1 MRSCIFILKFYDY
14 LFLLAVSKSYFRY
27 VSTLIDTNIS
37 FVLECDPYCV
47 RDAKNAAWA
56 SYSNQI
62 IRLENCFLQQC
73 FLPHYCLFNYLCYCI
88 IGFSKWQAV
97 YKDQLL
103 WIKPHSL
110 PRQQLFRHSFFP
122 HSQTFITPSVSQE
135 TNFAGLNLPC
145 FNTAFLAVIIFPNRY
160 YTFGSFRCRCCQD
173 VGSKLYKQTNLS
185 GWNIQ
190 PPPLLP
196 LQHRLY
202 FPAFS
207 NPLLLHYGIRSSP
220 SSIPL
225 FLPSALSSTWKEE
238 GGRAVMRSLLNCSVY
253 MALEGEGDL
262 HNPGSVWLDWLVG

>member
-1 MRSCIFILKFYDY
+1 MASCIQRPASLDKTS
-14 LFLLAVSKSYFRY
+14 LTPS
-27 VSTLIDTNIS
+27 
-37 FVLECDPYCV
+37 P
-47 RDAKNAAWA
+47 AA
-56 SYSNQI
+56 
-62 IRLENCFLQQC
+62 
-73 FLPHYCLFNYLCYCI
+73 LPPQF
-88 IGFSKWQAV
+88 
-97 YKDQLL
+97 
-103 WIKPHSL
+103 
-110 PRQQLFRHSFFP
+110 FFP

-238 GGRAVMRSLLNCSVY
+238 GGGLWWDLYSIALFIWHSRARVTCTTLAVC
-253 MALEGEGDL
+253 D
-262 HNPGSVWLDWLVG
+262 